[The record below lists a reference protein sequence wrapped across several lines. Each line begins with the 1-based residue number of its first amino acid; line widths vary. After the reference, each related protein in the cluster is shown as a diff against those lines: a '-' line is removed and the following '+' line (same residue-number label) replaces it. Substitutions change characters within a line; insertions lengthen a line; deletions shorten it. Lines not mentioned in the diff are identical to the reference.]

1 MIFITVGTQGPF
13 DRLISIMDELA
24 QELPEIQFVAQIS
37 ESNYKVRHMKT
48 FDFIGPTEFDK
59 YFSAAKLII
68 SHAGMGTVISALE
81 YNKPIII
88 FPRSAALGEHRN
100 EHQLATAK
108 RLERLNYLHVA
119 YDRDKLREKVLSL
132 LSGELNTLHCVGRY
146 ASSELIGSLQNFIS
160 I

>member
-24 QELPEIQFVAQIS
+24 YELPEIPFVAQIS
-37 ESNYKVRHMKT
+37 ESNYKVKNMKSLE
-48 FDFIGPTEFDK
+48 FVGPTEFDK
-59 YFSAAKLII
+59 YFSSAKLIV
-68 SHAGMGTVISALE
+68 SHAGMGTIISALE

-88 FPRSAALGEHRN
+88 FPRLAKLGEHRN
-100 EHQLATAK
+100 EHQMATAK

-119 YDRDKLREKVLSL
+119 YDKEALRNKVLNL
-132 LSGELNTLHCVGRY
+132 LSGELNTLHRVGRY
-146 ASSELIGSLQNFIS
+146 ASPQLIDSLQDFIS

>member
-13 DRLISIMDELA
+13 DRLISIMDDLA
-24 QELPEIQFVAQIS
+24 QELPEIPFVAQIS
-37 ESNYKVRHMKT
+37 ESTYKVKHMKH
-48 FDFIGPTEFDK
+48 FEFIGPTEFDK
-59 YFSAAKLII
+59 YFSSAKII
-68 SHAGMGTVISALE
+68 VSHAGMGTIISALE

-88 FPRSAALGEHRN
+88 FPKLASLGEHRN
-100 EHQLATAK
+100 EHQLATAR

-119 YDRDKLREKVLSL
+119 YDREVLREKILSM
-132 LSGELNTLHCVGRY
+132 LSGELNTLHSVGRY